1 MSQKSKSPKGKTA
14 AIVSYLFFFLGS
26 IIAIFMNME
35 ERHDFARFHIRQSFG
50 LHFIFVAFGQLLSG
64 LDSIFNNV
72 MIFYSFWIFYFV
84 LWIYGFIG
92 AISGKKQIVPI
103 LGNLFQKIFKVL

>member
-1 MSQKSKSPKGKTA
+1 MSQNNSKIKGKSA

-50 LHFIFVAFGQLLSG
+50 LHFIFIALAPLVTGF
-64 LDSIFNNV
+64 DSMMISSSLY
-72 MIFYSFWIFYFV
+72 IFYSI
-84 LWIYGFIG
+84 LWVYGFIG
-92 AISGKKQIVPI
+92 AISGKKQLIPL
-103 LGNLFQKIFKVL
+103 LGTLFQKLFKVL